1 MDNNGRKK
9 ILIVAGEASG
19 DLHGANLVRALQGR
33 NPDLAFFGVG
43 SRNLRAA
50 GVEILADS
58 SEITAMGITEALA
71 KLRQGRRVFRK
82 ILDRAE
88 ASPPDLAVLIDS
100 PGFNLRLAGSLKTR
114 GIRVMYYIA
123 PQVWAWGQGRI
134 KKISERIDRLVSI
147 LPFEKEFF
155 SQFGIPVDFVG
166 HPLLD
171 LARESRSPEESRL
184 VFGIKPGEKV
194 IALLPG
200 SRPGEIARLLPEI
213 LGAARNLSRQR
224 PGLRFLLPVASSLN
238 PQAIVESVQARGLGD
253 AVSVLPGE
261 EIYNALG
268 IAELA
273 LVASGTATLEAALI
287 GCPMII
293 LYRVSRLSY
302 GMGRMLVKVKHI
314 GLVNL
319 MAGREVVPELLLGE
333 ARAER
338 ITREVERFLDNQELK
353 NQVKSDLGR
362 IRASLGNPGA
372 AGRAA
377 QIALE
382 MLETRS

>member
-1 MDNNGRKK
+1 LDNNGRKK

-100 PGFNLRLAGSLKTR
+100 PGF
-114 GIRVMYYIA
+114 RVMYYIA

-319 MAGREVVPELLLGE
+319 MAGREVVPELLQGE

>member
-1 MDNNGRKK
+1 LDNNGRKK

-319 MAGREVVPELLLGE
+319 MAGREVVPELLQGE

>member
-1 MDNNGRKK
+1 MVNNGRKK

-302 GMGRMLVKVKHI
+302 GVGRMLVKVKHI

-319 MAGREVVPELLLGE
+319 MAGREVVPELLQGE

-353 NQVKSDLGR
+353 NQVKSDLVR

>member
-319 MAGREVVPELLLGE
+319 MAGREVVPELLQGE

>member
-1 MDNNGRKK
+1 MANNGKK
-9 ILIVAGEASG
+9 RVLIVAGEASG
-19 DLHGANLVRALQGR
+19 DLHGANLVRALQKR
-33 NPDLAFFGVG
+33 KPDLTFFGIG

-58 SEITAMGITEALA
+58 SEITAVGITEPLA

-82 ILDRAE
+82 ILTRSE

-100 PGFNLRLAGSLKTR
+100 PGFNLRLAGSLKPR

-134 KKISERIDRLVSI
+134 KKIAARVDRLVSI

-155 SQFGIPVDFVG
+155 GQFGVPVDFVG

-171 LARESRSPEESRL
+171 LVRESRSPEESRR

-194 IALLPG
+194 VALLPG

-213 LGAARNLSRQR
+213 LGAAQNLSRRR

-238 PQAIVESVQARGLGD
+238 PEMIADTVRSRGLSET
-253 AVSVLPGE
+253 VSILPGE

-268 IAELA
+268 ISELA

-302 GMGRMLVKVKHI
+302 GVGRMLIKVKHI

-319 MAGREVVPELLLGE
+319 MAGREVVPELLQGE

-353 NQVKSDLGR
+353 NQVKSDLGL

-372 AGRAA
+372 AERAA

-382 MLETRS
+382 MLEIRS

>member
-1 MDNNGRKK
+1 MANNGRKK

-19 DLHGANLVRALQGR
+19 DLHGANLVRALKER
-33 NPDLAFFGVG
+33 NPDLAFFGIG
-43 SRNLRAA
+43 SRNLRTA

-58 SEITAMGITEALA
+58 SEITAVGITEALA
-71 KLRQGRRVFRK
+71 KLKQGRQVFRK
-82 ILDRAE
+82 ILDWAE
-88 ASPPDLAVLIDS
+88 AYPPDLAVLIDS
-100 PGFNLRLAGSLKTR
+100 PGFNLRLAGFLKTR
-114 GIRVMYYIA
+114 GIRVMYYVA
-123 PQVWAWGQGRI
+123 PQVWAWGRGRI
-134 KKISERIDRLVSI
+134 KKISERVDRLVSI
-147 LPFEKEFF
+147 LPFEKEFY
-155 SQFGIPVDFVG
+155 SQFGVPVDFVG

-171 LARESRSPEESRL
+171 LARTSRSPEESRKS
-184 VFGIKPGEKV
+184 FGVKPEEKV

-200 SRPGEIARLLPEI
+200 SRPGEIAYLLPEI
-213 LGAARNLSRQR
+213 LGTVRDLSRLR
-224 PGLRFLLPVASSLN
+224 PGIRFLLPVASSLN
-238 PQAIVESVQARGLGD
+238 PQMIAETVRNQGLRETI
-253 AVSVLPGE
+253 SILPGE

-268 IAELA
+268 ISELA

-302 GMGRMLVKVKHI
+302 GVGRMLIKVKHI

-319 MAGREVVPELLLGE
+319 IAGREVVPELLQGE

-338 ITREVERFLDNQELK
+338 ITREVERFLDNPELK
-353 NQVKSDLGR
+353 NQVKTELGR
-362 IRASLGNPGA
+362 IRASLGKPGA

-382 MLETRS
+382 MLENGS